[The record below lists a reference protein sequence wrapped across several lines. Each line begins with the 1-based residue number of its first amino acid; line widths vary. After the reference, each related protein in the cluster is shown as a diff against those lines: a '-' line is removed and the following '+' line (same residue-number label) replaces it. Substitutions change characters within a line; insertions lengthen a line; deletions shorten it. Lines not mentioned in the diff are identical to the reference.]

1 MTRWRVIQ
9 GLLLLLLP
17 SFLISCMGRT
27 SGANPIYYYT
37 IDYEPRPT
45 FYAVSLPVVLRV
57 HRFSVSPP
65 FNSQRM
71 IYADNGM
78 HRNGYG
84 YHQWI
89 ASPGELL
96 PFVLARDLK
105 YSGALQTILTPD
117 ATLPATHE
125 LHGWVEKFVEQDNS
139 SSCNAFARLHIT
151 LKTAS
156 GSDPSQSILLQES
169 YQARSPLKGKKPG
182 DFALAMSQAVA
193 QIYKAVI
200 EDLYRQLSSG
210 QTPNP

>member
-1 MTRWRVIQ
+1 MTRRRMIP

-17 SFLISCMGRT
+17 SLLLSCMGRT
-27 SGANPIYYYT
+27 SASNPIYYYT
-37 IDYEPRPT
+37 IDYEPQPT
-45 FYAVSLPVVLRV
+45 LYDKSLPVVLRV
-57 HRFSVSPP
+57 HRFSASPP

-89 ASPGELL
+89 VSPGELL
-96 PFVLARDLK
+96 PFVLARDIK

-117 ATLPATHE
+117 AILPATHE
-125 LHGWVEKFVEQDNS
+125 LHGWVEKFVEIDNAS
-139 SSCNAFARLHIT
+139 SRNAYARLHIT
-151 LKTAS
+151 LKTES
-156 GSDPSQSILLQES
+156 NSDPRQSILLQKS

-182 DFALAMSQAVA
+182 DFALAMSRAVS
-193 QIYKAVI
+193 QIYQVVI
-200 EDLYRQLSSG
+200 DDLYRQLSSG